1 MYSICVRKVLKY
13 FMSNGCLSL
22 WYNTSFA
29 PLRGYGIKNLAFSCN
44 LRVNID
50 GNGHSVTHRWQ
61 TNAIGSTSICLIC
74 INKFETVHIQWLLVG
89 TVHHPN
95 HYHDSVY
102 TKIWH
107 FVCKLRVDF
116 DKDNGTVI
124 PTSGSE
130 MLSEASFIYL
140 MYQRKVWNTSITMVV
155 SPYSI
160 SSYLSYWEGDLKI
173 LHFVCSLTLMLVEMT
188 WCDP

>member
-1 MYSICVRKVLKY
+1 MWLVDAIRKTSNVLYLCKEG
-13 FMSNGCLSL
+13 FEILHEQWLSL
-22 WYNTSFA
+22 LVIQHIICHTERVSKLWLF
-29 PLRGYGIKNLAFSCN
+29 FCN

-140 MYQRKVWNTSITMVV
+140 MYQRKV
-155 SPYSI
+155 
-160 SSYLSYWEGDLKI
+160 
-173 LHFVCSLTLMLVEMT
+173 
-188 WCDP
+188 